1 MYSTVDITVSCFISL
16 NMCNVITDG
25 WVFTS
30 LAHTYGASHF
40 GDNVN
45 SKALINTL
53 KNELTEAARFLFR
66 TLIFYCPLS
75 ALLTSCAFTSRL

>member
-1 MYSTVDITVSCFISL
+1 MYSTVDVSAPCFISL
-16 NMCNVITDG
+16 NMCNVTTEG
-25 WVFTS
+25 WVFPS

-53 KNELTEAARFLFR
+53 KKELTVR
-66 TLIFYCPLS
+66 
-75 ALLTSCAFTSRL
+75 SC